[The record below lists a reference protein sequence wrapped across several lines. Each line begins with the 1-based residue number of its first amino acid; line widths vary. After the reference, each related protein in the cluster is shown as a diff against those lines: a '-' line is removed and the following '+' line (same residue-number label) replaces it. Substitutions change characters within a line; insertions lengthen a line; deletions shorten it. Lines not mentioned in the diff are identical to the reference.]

1 MTQFLVEWASGAFQT
16 VTGEQLAKDIEEYRQ
31 APKQIYRL
39 TPGQQP
45 KHYRAVI
52 GNNYWYLADDYGNH
66 LMIL

>member
-1 MTQFLVEWASGAFQT
+1 MQYLVEWASGAFQI

-39 TPGQQP
+39 IPGQKP
-45 KHYRAVI
+45 KHYRAII
-52 GNNYWYLADDYGNH
+52 GKGYWYLEDDYGNH

>member
-1 MTQFLVEWASGAFQT
+1 MQYLVEWASGAFQT

-39 TPGQQP
+39 LPGKKP
-45 KHYRAVI
+45 NHYRAVI
-52 GNNYWYLADDYGNH
+52 MKDCWYLTDDYGNH

>member
-1 MTQFLVEWASGAFQT
+1 MQYLIECASGAFQT

-39 TPGQQP
+39 LPGQKP

-52 GNNYWYLADDYGNH
+52 MKDCWYLEDDFRNH